1 MARFLAD
8 IRVGKL
14 ASIRRI
20 PLNPRVFI
28 IQSSFLRFSLIPY
41 RGN

>member
-1 MARFLAD
+1 MAPFFAD
-8 IRVGKL
+8 FRVGKL

-20 PLNPRVFI
+20 PLNPRTFI
-28 IQSSFLRFSLIPY
+28 IQSSFLRFSLIQY